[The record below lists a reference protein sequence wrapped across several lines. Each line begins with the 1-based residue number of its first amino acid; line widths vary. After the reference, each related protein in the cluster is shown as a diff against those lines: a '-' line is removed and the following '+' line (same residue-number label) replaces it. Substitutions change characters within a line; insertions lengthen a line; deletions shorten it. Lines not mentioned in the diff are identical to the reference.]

1 MEVTDMA
8 KRVSFVKKATKGKKK
23 RDRTRFDFGANVAK
37 RRRGGSGG
45 GS

>member
-1 MEVTDMA
+1 MA
-8 KRVSFVKKATKGKKK
+8 KRVSFVRKPAKGKK
-23 RDRTRFDFGANVAK
+23 RDRTAFNFGANVRR